1 MCLAVPGVVRCVL
14 CVKSFYR
21 RVRGGKAAESAEK
34 TTSGFAA
41 RSTLL
46 KSPPMTKLSAQSR
59 ARKIRLLLFDVD
71 GVLTDG
77 KLFIFPAP
85 SATQQSV
92 LEQSARH
99 GGEGGFG
106 FHSQSLIEAK
116 GFHAHDGTSISL
128 ARLAGIKTGLITKRI
143 SETVALR
150 ARDLKLEYVRQGIQD
165 KRTAFEE
172 VVKEEGI
179 RLEEAAFVGD
189 DVIDLPA
196 MRASGLAIA
205 VKNARAEV
213 KNEAHYVTPH
223 AGGDGALRDA
233 VEFILKAQGKWKKIV
248 DAYLAERCPTVQ

>member
-1 MCLAVPGVVRCVL
+1 MP
-14 CVKSFYR
+14 
-21 RVRGGKAAESAEK
+21 
-34 TTSGFAA
+34 
-41 RSTLL
+41 
-46 KSPPMTKLSAQSR
+46 KLSAAAR
-59 ARKIRLLLFDVD
+59 ARKIKLLLFDVD

-77 KLFIFPAP
+77 KLFIFPALP
-85 SATQQSV
+85 GARQSV
-92 LEQSARH
+92 LEQSAKY
-99 GGEGGFG
+99 GGQGGFG

-128 ARLAGIKTGLITKRI
+128 ARLAGITTGLITKRI

-165 KRTAFEE
+165 KRTALEE
-172 VVKEEGI
+172 IVKEAGVK
-179 RLEEAAFVGD
+179 LEEAAFVGD

-196 MRASGLAIA
+196 MRAGGLSIA

-213 KNEAHYVTPH
+213 KKEAHYITPH

-248 DAYLAERCPTVQ
+248 EAYIGERSPSVQ